1 MLDSEEKRGDK
12 LSDNSNNNFPFIRL
26 PRALIDDPN
35 FSELSAEGK
44 LLFSL
49 ILDRMGVSQ
58 MNADRFTDKNGN
70 LFVYFTIQEIC
81 SKIGC
86 GHGKAVRLINEL
98 EYHGLIFK
106 QRKGCGK
113 PNKFI
118 VLPSVLGIL
127 KTVHKK
133 SDNENSEVPENGI
146 QQFSNSEGIYNNNS
160 YNNISHL
167 HPSIGYERLIE
178 SIEEQIEYDCINAD
192 AEIVREIVLI
202 MADVIS
208 GTSSTVRIGGNEFPR
223 DIVVSRFRKLN
234 AEHIEY
240 VIGCIESSETKI
252 RNIKS
257 YLISALFNAPATT
270 ANSVSAEFAYHQN
283 LS

>member
-1 MLDSEEKRGDK
+1 MLVSEEKRGDK
-12 LSDNSNNNFPFIRL
+12 LSDNSSNNFPFIKL

-35 FSELSAEGK
+35 FSGLSAESK

-86 GHGKAVRLINEL
+86 SHGKAVRLINEL
-98 EYHGLIFK
+98 EYHDLIFK

-113 PNKFI
+113 PNKII

-133 SDNENSEVPENGI
+133 SDNENSEVPENRI
-146 QQFSNSEGIYNNNS
+146 QQFSKSDF
-160 YNNISHL
+160 
-167 HPSIGYERLIE
+167 RL
-178 SIEEQIEYDCINAD
+178 
-192 AEIVREIVLI
+192 
-202 MADVIS
+202 
-208 GTSSTVRIGGNEFPR
+208 F
-223 DIVVSRFRKLN
+223 RFRN
-234 AEHIEY
+234 GSVTEVHQQH
-240 VIGCIESSETKI
+240 
-252 RNIKS
+252 
-257 YLISALFNAPATT
+257 LISMLTLIRVQKSASQTLSI
-270 ANSVSAEFAYHQN
+270 NSIRSKRKKRTKCQKKCLKKRPFQKQKKTP
-283 LS
+283 

>member
-1 MLDSEEKRGDK
+1 MLVSEEKRGDK
-12 LSDNSNNNFPFIRL
+12 LSDNSSNNFPFIKL

-35 FSELSAEGK
+35 FSGLSAEAK

-58 MNADRFTDKNGN
+58 INADRFTDKNGN
-70 LFVYFTIQEIC
+70 LFVYYTIQEIC
-81 SKIGC
+81 IKLGC
-86 GHGKAVRLINEL
+86 SHGKAVRLVNEL

-113 PNKFI
+113 PNKII
-118 VLPSVLGIL
+118 VLPSVLRIL

-133 SDNENSEVPENGI
+133 SNNENSEVPENGN
-146 QQFSNSEGIYNNNS
+146 QKFSISEVIYNNNS
-160 YNNISHL
+160 YNNISYL
-167 HPSIGYERLIE
+167 HPSIEYERLIE

-192 AEIVREIVLI
+192 AEIVREIILI

-208 GTSSTVRIGGNEFPR
+208 GTSSTVRIGGSDFPR
-223 DIVVSRFRKLN
+223 EVVISRFRKLT

-240 VIGCIESSETKI
+240 IVGCIESSETKI
-252 RNIKS
+252 KNIKA
-257 YLISALFNAPATT
+257 YLISALFNAPTT
-270 ANSVSAEFAYHQN
+270 IANSVSAEFAYYQN